1 MKKRTNLV
9 INNLEDYEFEDLI
22 NGIAFSFNLNSEL
35 KQQILEIQEYEQ
47 RLKKLIEIID
57 KIGHYVNYKPDIK
70 KFEEIN

>member
-1 MKKRTNLV
+1 MGL
-9 INNLEDYEFEDLI
+9 L
-22 NGIAFSFNLNSEL
+22 FSFNLNSEL
-35 KQQILEIQEYEQ
+35 KQQILETQEYEQ